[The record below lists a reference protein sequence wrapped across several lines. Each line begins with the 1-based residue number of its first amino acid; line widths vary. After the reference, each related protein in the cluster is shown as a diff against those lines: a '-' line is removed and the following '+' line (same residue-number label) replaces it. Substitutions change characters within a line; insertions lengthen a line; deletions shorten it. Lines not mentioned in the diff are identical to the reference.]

1 MKLTL
6 PNIFTISRAI
16 LAPVFMALL
25 LAGGRTLTLCA
36 VVVFIIAAI
45 TDYLDGWVARK
56 RGESS
61 AWGTL
66 VDPLADKVLTT
77 AAFVAFAL
85 MGRVEWWMVII
96 VTVRDIATTLFRTIA
111 DAIGKPLVTSFG
123 AKVKTFVQMTFIIIV
138 LVLLAMQTLPLP
150 AWMQL
155 LPQYGLLSPII
166 YTVMLL
172 VTIITVWT
180 GAEYF
185 FTNRIIARRACLRT
199 WIYALRL
206 WFKIFPKNRAK
217 A

>member
-6 PNIFTISRAI
+6 PNIFTISRAV
-16 LAPVFMALL
+16 LAPVFMVLFL
-25 LAGGRTLTLCA
+25 MGGRVNTLCA

-45 TDYLDGWVARK
+45 TDYLDGWLARK

-85 MGRVEWWMVII
+85 VNYVEWWMVAV
-96 VTVRDIATTLFRTIA
+96 VTLRDVATTLFRSYA

-123 AKVKTFVQMTFIIIV
+123 AKVKTFVQMTFIITV
-138 LVLLAMQTLPLP
+138 LVLGALETLPLP
-150 AWMQL
+150 AWIL
-155 LPQYGLLSPII
+155 VLPHYGLLPPVL
-166 YTVMLL
+166 YVVMLA
-172 VTIITVWT
+172 VTAITVWT
-180 GAEYF
+180 GVEYF
-185 FTNRIIARRACLRT
+185 LTNRTVARRACMRSLIFT
-199 WIYALRL
+199 LRL
-206 WFKIFPKNRAK
+206 WAKIIGKNNAK

>member
-6 PNIFTISRAI
+6 PNIFTISRAV

-25 LAGGRTLTLCA
+25 LAGGRTFTLCA
-36 VVVFIIAAI
+36 VVVFVIAAV
-45 TDYLDGWVARK
+45 TDYLDGWLARK

-85 MGRVEWWMVII
+85 LGRVEWWMVIV
-96 VTVRDIATTLFRTIA
+96 VTVRDIATTLFRTYA
-111 DAIGKPLVTSFG
+111 DAIGKPLVTSLG

-138 LVLLAMQTLPLP
+138 LVLLSMQTLPLP
-150 AWMQL
+150 TWMLL
-155 LPQYGLLSPII
+155 LPHYGLLQPLV

-180 GAEYF
+180 GVEYF
-185 FTNRIIARRACLRT
+185 FTNRIIARRVCLRA
-199 WIYALRL
+199 WIFALRF
-206 WFKIFPKNRAK
+206 WGKFFPKNGAN

>member
-16 LAPVFMALL
+16 LAPVFMVLL
-25 LAGGRTLTLCA
+25 LTEGRVFTLCA

-85 MGRVEWWMVII
+85 QGRVEWWMVSV
-96 VTVRDIATTLFRTIA
+96 VTVRDIATTLFRTYA

-123 AKVKTFVQMTFIIIV
+123 AKMKTFVQMTFIIIV

-150 AWMQL
+150 AWML
-155 LPQYGLLSPII
+155 VLPQYGLLTPIVS
-166 YTVMLL
+166 TVMLL

-185 FTNRIIARRACLRT
+185 VTNRTVARRICLRVWVYT
-199 WIYALRL
+199 LRFWL
-206 WFKIFPKNRAK
+206 KIFPRNGAK

>member
-6 PNIFTISRAI
+6 PNIFTISRAV

-25 LAGGRTLTLCA
+25 LTGGRVATVCA

-45 TDYLDGWVARK
+45 TDYLDGWLARK

-77 AAFVAFAL
+77 AAFVAFAV
-85 MGRVEWWMVII
+85 MGLVEWWMVII
-96 VTVRDIATTLFRTIA
+96 VTVRDIATTLFRSYA
-111 DAIGKPLVTSFG
+111 GAVGKPLVTSFG
-123 AKVKTFVQMTFIIIV
+123 AKTKTFVQMTFIIIV

-155 LPQYGLLSPII
+155 LPHYGLLMPVL
-166 YTVMLL
+166 YTIMLL

-180 GAEYF
+180 GTEYF
-185 FTNRIIARRACLRT
+185 LTNRIIARRACLRV
-199 WIYALRL
+199 WIFLLRFWL
-206 WFKIFPKNRAK
+206 KIFPKNRVK
-217 A
+217 I